1 MHVSR
6 RAPQRDH
13 GTQPYASAKL
23 NAWNPKFVPKE
34 VWENEREG
42 FVEVELSSNDH
53 RMTVGIRPSELIM
66 MLTAVP
72 PEVIRESFVRFAD
85 EFSDE
90 IRGDQTMIQPECAV
104 TRNRGQSPRDGVAD
118 CLLFSVADGRI
129 DRKIQR
135 FEGLCP
141 VVDAPFGPLATSSTG
156 GGAALTSG

>member
-13 GTQPYASAKL
+13 GTQPYASATL

-72 PEVIRESFVRFAD
+72 PEVIRESFVCFTD
-85 EFSDE
+85 GFSDD
-90 IRGDQTMIQPECAV
+90 IRGDQTIIQPECAV
-104 TRNRGQSPRDGVAD
+104 TFQEASERLLALLRGAFD
-118 CLLFSVADGRI
+118 CAENMGR
-129 DRKIQR
+129 KQ
-135 FEGLCP
+135 
-141 VVDAPFGPLATSSTG
+141 T
-156 GGAALTSG
+156 